1 MALET
6 ERSSPNNA
14 SSPGPTST
22 NSPSSSS
29 YKPVLS
35 PSSMEH
41 DIKPAIIH
49 HPMPIY
55 PSTFALHATST
66 SRRRP
71 ASPAEPAEADQP
83 LRFSVSNILRPEFG
97 RRAVEE
103 CRLRAHLDASRS
115 RSSRCSSVD
124 DCRSYTSSPMLHL
137 RPSSPPPKKRLTLD
151 DSDKHSNGDASSVCS
166 SSRPTSSLEEKLADP
181 PVPKDQGMWPAW
193 VFCTRYSDRPSS
205 GRYSNRPRSRRMKK
219 REKRPDEKRPRTAF
233 TQEQLNK
240 LKREFEENRY
250 LTERRRQQL
259 ATDLGL
265 HENQIKIWFQNKRAK
280 IKKSTGT
287 KGQLA
292 MQLMAQGLYNHSTI
306 PVDEEEELEAAA
318 AAAARAGAEAA
329 AARAAGVLFDP
340 LAR

>member
-22 NSPSSSS
+22 SSPSSSS
-29 YKPVLS
+29 YKPALS
-35 PSSMEH
+35 PTM

-55 PSTFALHATST
+55 PSTFALQAS
-66 SRRRP
+66 SRGRRP
-71 ASPAEPAEADQP
+71 ASPAEPAAPEQP

-103 CRLRAHLDASRS
+103 CRLRTHVDSGRS

-124 DCRSYTSSPMLHL
+124 GDCRSFTSSPILHH
-137 RPSSPPPKKRLTLD
+137 RPCSPPPRKRVALHLD

-166 SSRPTSSLEEKLADP
+166 SSRPASSLEEKLADP
-181 PVPKDQGMWPAW
+181 PVPKEQTMWPAW

-205 GRYSNRPRSRRMKK
+205 GPRSRRMKK

-233 TQEQLNK
+233 TQEQLNR

-259 ATDLGL
+259 AGELGL

-280 IKKSTGT
+280 IKKTNGGKGT
-287 KGQLA
+287 LA
-292 MQLMAQGLYNHSTI
+292 LQLMAQGLYNHSTI

-318 AAAARAGAEAA
+318 AAAAQAGAEAA
-329 AARAAGVLFDP
+329 AARAAGVLFNP
-340 LAR
+340 LAH